1 MKIELFLDE
10 DVHSGLAHALRKRGY
25 DAIHAQELERKGRSD
40 SDQLQFAIQQERC
53 LFTFN
58 VKDFVILH
66 NQHVKSQ
73 KEHWGIIVSK
83 QLSFRDTMSKLL
95 RLLRRTAKETVK
107 NHLEFL

>member
-25 DAIHAQELERKGRSD
+25 DAIHAQELDRKGRSD
-40 SDQLQFAIQQERC
+40 SDQLLFAIQQERC

-66 NQHVKSQ
+66 NRYAKSQ
-73 KEHWGIIVSK
+73 QEHWGIIVSK
-83 QLSFRDTMSKLL
+83 ELPFRESMSRLL
-95 RLLRRTAKETVK
+95 RLLQRSAKETMK